1 MKLLAERCSDLVTG
15 HSCERRKADVLRNSA
30 VTVSAWGLFISL
42 TRCRWTLR
50 SPVDADMSRCSLT
63 CNVDVFFA
71 ERHYWNVLNRF
82 WTDTMP
88 QVCFAK
94 SAVCECEQ
102 KQTINRTVDI
112 MRPLIQ
118 SEDGLQSLHDV
129 GDDALSWLE
138 TIATT
143 ALVKWIKKLLNWKSQ
158 FTTYP
163 WLPRILFTLETVI
176 FYRACE
182 TLP

>member
-1 MKLLAERCSDLVTG
+1 
-15 HSCERRKADVLRNSA
+15 
-30 VTVSAWGLFISL
+30 
-42 TRCRWTLR
+42 
-50 SPVDADMSRCSLT
+50 
-63 CNVDVFFA
+63 
-71 ERHYWNVLNRF
+71 
-82 WTDTMP
+82 MP

-143 ALVKWIKKLLNWKSQ
+143 ALVK
-158 FTTYP
+158 
-163 WLPRILFTLETVI
+163 
-176 FYRACE
+176 
-182 TLP
+182 